1 VYRAKREGG
10 GKCRMFDTEMFNR
23 ALARR
28 TIEQDL
34 RHVRLHDQMSLLYQ
48 PIVSLKTNELVGGE
62 ALLRWHHPTRGAV
75 LPAEFIPIAEQCGLM
90 GSIGDWVIKTACND
104 AARWPAHLTLAINL
118 SPTQFNRLGFALS
131 VVRALEDSGLSPQ
144 RLEFEIT
151 ETALLKDS
159 NTASAILQQFRDVGI
174 RIALDD
180 FGTGYSSLSH
190 LRTFPINSIKI
201 DRSFV
206 QEFGTAAGA
215 TAIVTAVLRLAE
227 DLGMTSTA
235 EGIETSEQLT
245 SLAAAGCSQAQG
257 YYFGKPMPLI
267 EFESLVA
274 LRQETR
280 RIN

>member
-1 VYRAKREGG
+1 
-10 GKCRMFDTEMFNR
+10 
-23 ALARR
+23 
-28 TIEQDL
+28 
-34 RHVRLHDQMSLLYQ
+34 LHDQMSLLYQ

-131 VVRALEDSGLSPQ
+131 VVRALKDSGLSPQ

-190 LRTFPINSIKI
+190 LRTFPINTIKI